1 MESLRKSNLDS
12 QSQKL
17 FRSILWFCF
26 KIKFLKIFFS
36 IFAFAHIHKTSFIL
50 SILFQSHLIK
60 HSGTQSAFRDAQGTL
75 EHSRHSESTRVLGG
89 HSGTWTFKVLDL
101 FSSCKALRHLDT
113 QRARRGR
120 PGKALGHSDTWALE
134 ELYLADSAFSVRIRA
149 LLSIFKK
156 G

>member
-1 MESLRKSNLDS
+1 MQSLRKSNLDS

-101 FSSCKALRHLDT
+101 FSS
-113 QRARRGR
+113 
-120 PGKALGHSDTWALE
+120 DTWALE

>member
-120 PGKALGHSDTWALE
+120 PGTFGALRHSKHSDTRTLGH
-134 ELYLADSAFSVRIRA
+134 LRNFI
-149 LLSIFKK
+149 
-156 G
+156 